1 MADLRSKYLAIKTSL
16 EAIPDPKKVVDWIR
30 RSKVDGGL
38 GQPDAAVVWANH
50 PAESGGHPHTHY
62 IVRFPDQTYWG
73 AIRGKLIEFGDL
85 HAYSDVGRSWSR
97 SCRYLLHLDN
107 PEKEPIPRENLHW
120 IGIDKSEIEVLMGAP
135 RQCLLNDI
143 RNCPSKS
150 PFGFVSWLVN
160 ERGHSPGEV
169 ASMIRCVL
177 ASSEYVARLAELEHF
192 KQDSGLD
199 DFGADLD
206 AGGAVPQGLHD
217 GVEDGAEDDF
227 SGASLDLFGMP
238 SGWS

>member
-1 MADLRSKYLAIKTSL
+1 MGELRSKYLAIKTSL
-16 EAIPDPKKVVDWIR
+16 EAIPDPQVVVDYIR
-30 RSKVDGGL
+30 RPKTDGGL

-62 IVRFPDQTYWG
+62 IVRFTSQVYWG
-73 AIRGKLIEFGDL
+73 DIRRKLEVLGDK

-107 PEKEPIPRENLHW
+107 PEKEPIPRENLNFK
-120 IGIDKSEIEVLMGAP
+120 GVDKSEIEVIMGAP

-143 RNCPSKS
+143 RMAPISN

-177 ASSEYVARLAELEHF
+177 AAGEYVARLQEINSFHAGELSAF
-192 KQDSGLD
+192 D
-199 DFGADLD
+199 DVDAAGAL
-206 AGGAVPQGLHD
+206 PQGVA
-217 GVEDGAEDDF
+217 GAETFVEDNPEMDAI
-227 SGASLDLFGMP
+227 GMP
-238 SGWS
+238 EGWA